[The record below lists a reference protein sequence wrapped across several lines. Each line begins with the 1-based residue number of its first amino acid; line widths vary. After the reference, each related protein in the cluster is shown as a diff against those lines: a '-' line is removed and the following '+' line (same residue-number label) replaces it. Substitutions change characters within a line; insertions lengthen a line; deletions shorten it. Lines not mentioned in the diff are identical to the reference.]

1 MDSVRERLGG
11 LMVTAR
17 QTRLRTRPMAL
28 YVTVGLSLALTAGC
42 GGGSDDAKPQT
53 LPSAA
58 SSAPPA
64 ASASPPD
71 PDAADKTAVLAS
83 KLADFATLDAL
94 SAFERELAHMKKSGT
109 IGTGQLGH
117 EPEVAEL
124 DMEAKIPTATVEDCI
139 DLSKWKAERTPSGEV
154 VPLPTAQPLRYVA
167 TATVERW
174 DNQRWMVTAYQPD
187 GGRGG
192 PGRRPGA
199 RAEFLGG

>member
-1 MDSVRERLGG
+1 MTD
-11 LMVTAR
+11 R
-17 QTRLRTRPMAL
+17 QTRRRPGVMAL
-28 YVTVGLSLALTAGC
+28 CAGVGLALALAGC

-53 LPSAA
+53 APSAA
-58 SSAPPA
+58 STAPPA
-64 ASASPPD
+64 VSASPPD

-83 KLADFATLDAL
+83 YTAMWVEQMKAYRKASPDGTKLDDYATLDAL
-94 SAFERELAHMKKSGT
+94 SAFERDLAHMKKSGT

-174 DNQRWMVTAYQPD
+174 DNERWMVTAYKPD
-187 GGRGG
+187 GSRSC
-192 PGRRPGA
+192 
-199 RAEFLGG
+199 